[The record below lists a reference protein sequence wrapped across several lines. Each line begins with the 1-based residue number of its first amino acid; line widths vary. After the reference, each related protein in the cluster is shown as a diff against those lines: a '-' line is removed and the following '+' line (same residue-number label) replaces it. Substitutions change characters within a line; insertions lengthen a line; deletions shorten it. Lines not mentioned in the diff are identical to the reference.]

1 MSIGRMMRRI
11 AAVALATLAI
21 GGCSDTQES
30 ADQKAIQ
37 EIDAAGRLVSK
48 ATGMMS
54 GAVYKVD
61 GEYAPLTRAGRPRG
75 EVTEVQPAW
84 TPHPQAWQD
93 LETAENKLSEALRT
107 YGQASEGIQ
116 ASAYSAMG
124 QVLLAKGWYQDLSAN
139 AARQEASEAIGQ
151 AEKACLASGAWAAM
165 LERVQGTSDVEA
177 QAREMLSSA
186 RAEIEGLN
194 AQIAETSQSI
204 ASIRQQVQSLQ
215 ARNEEIIP
223 QARNLRVDIQL
234 AGGDKGLELTE
245 QVLAIEKEINA
256 NASGI
261 AKLEGDLELR
271 EARRQE
277 SQEAKKRA
285 EARVA
290 AATSILEGGQASAV
304 RQAQDQAAVRAAME
318 KARNDARQATDRVI
332 AACAV
337 AAQAENLAADAFDLA
352 AKKSQH
358 AAGLGAGTARA
369 AAQSEEADALWSL
382 ANLQARRLRLR
393 RQCVRLTEC
402 LAEAWA
408 ESPAVA
414 VKADDSPTATRPA
427 RQIAKPSLPPPEFA
441 KPLLE
446 YMTEAEETWKSAAG
460 NYQRAAELY
469 GEAAESVPPQARWV
483 YQGHQAAAYLALHQL
498 TNQTDA
504 LALARTILEEA
515 LKDKR
520 ESPYLAS
527 LVDLE
532 KLAKTRR

>member
-1 MSIGRMMRRI
+1 MSMGRMMRRI
-11 AAVALATLAI
+11 AAIVLATLVI
-21 GGCSDTQES
+21 GGCSNTQES
-30 ADQKAIQ
+30 ADQKASQ

-48 ATGMMS
+48 AAGLMS
-54 GAVYKVD
+54 GAVYKVN
-61 GEYAPLTRAGRPRG
+61 GEYPQLTRMGRARG

-93 LETAENKLSEALRT
+93 LETAENRLNEALRT

-116 ASAYSAMG
+116 AAAYSAMG

-139 AARQEASEAIGQ
+139 AARQEASEAIAQ

-165 LERVQGTSDVEA
+165 LERVQGASDVEP

-186 RAEIEGLN
+186 GAEIEGLD
-194 AQIAETSQSI
+194 AQITETSQSI
-204 ASIRQQVQSLQ
+204 ASMRQQVQSLQ

-223 QARNLRVDIQL
+223 KARNMRVDIQL

-245 QVLAIEKEINA
+245 QVLAIDKEINT

-271 EARRQE
+271 EASRLE

-290 AATSILEGGQASAV
+290 AAKSILEGSNASAIGH
-304 RQAQDQAAVRAAME
+304 AKDQAAVRAAME
-318 KARNDARQATDRVI
+318 KARNDARQATDRVV

-337 AAQAENLAADAFDLA
+337 AAKAENLAVDAFDLA
-352 AKKSQH
+352 AKKSQR
-358 AAGLGAGTARA
+358 AAGLETGTARA
-369 AAQSEEADALWSL
+369 AATSEEADSLWSL
-382 ANLQARRLRLR
+382 ANLHARRLQLR
-393 RQCVRLTEC
+393 NRCVMLSER

-414 VKADDSPTATRPA
+414 VKAGDSPTATQSA
-427 RQIAKPSLPPPEFA
+427 RQAAKPSLPTPEFA

-446 YMTEAEETWKSAAG
+446 YMAEAEETWKSAAG
-460 NYQRAAELY
+460 NYQQAAELY
-469 GEAAESVPPQARWV
+469 GQAAELVPPQARWV
-483 YQGHQAAAYLALHQL
+483 YQGHQAAAYLALHRL

-504 LALARTILEEA
+504 LDLARSILEEA

-532 KLAKTRR
+532 KLAKTHR